1 MISRPPILAWLR
13 QASATPTRLWSLILG
28 GLAILCFTYTLLSP
42 APWEGGALKR
52 VARGMEVAESAVPRG
67 VFFDLKRLGE
77 LQLGTAAYRQIG
89 LWQGALVAG
98 IGLALASL
106 SARWWVPVTHRPP
119 RPFAPPAEGSPPGL
133 WRARRIDWIM
143 LAAMLVLAAFVR
155 VPNLD
160 RAIYFDEQDNL
171 RRNFHGH
178 VEIQPDGTRVWREAG
193 WQEALWENRLGNNPV
208 LLSVATQ
215 ASLRAWRL
223 ATGAERE
230 RFDIVALRMPV
241 LIAGLASIA
250 ALWWLLQLWGLRL
263 AALIVAGLAAIHP
276 MHIDY
281 SLQARGYAFV
291 LLCVPL
297 ALGFA
302 WLAMRT
308 DRWRDWWGLAV
319 AVFLCLLSYP
329 GSVHFAVMLHGG
341 LLVALL
347 WRRFRS
353 GDAAY
358 TGSIAR
364 LLAVNA
370 AVGLVYGV
378 IIAPHLPQVSYH
390 FREVFELIALEPY
403 WFFYAWSHYS
413 TGTSFPI
420 SRDIEALRTET
431 AGLGDVL
438 LNRFAT
444 EEPILAFKQW
454 ALLPA
459 LIVWGL
465 VWLHVGRRRTA
476 APAAMVLMLALA
488 APILALAHQ
497 QFTSLYFYYWY
508 LTYALPAVL
517 AGIAAGLGRLVQPL
531 MRRPAL
537 LPRLGA
543 VALLAIFFVLFSWQS
558 RHWSGRS
565 GRVAQGRDWP
575 VNADGIEAVEFRRGR
590 SHWITTRDGQSISR
604 RDFYEASERTR
615 AGR

>member
-1 MISRPPILAWLR
+1 MSLSQILSRGRHWLTATPLRLWTAILAAAAAGCLLF
-13 QASATPTRLWSLILG
+13 AA
-28 GLAILCFTYTLLSP
+28 LAP
-42 APWEGGALKR
+42 APWEGEALKR
-52 VARGMEVAESAVPRG
+52 VARGLDLSPREVPRA
-67 VFFDLKRLGE
+67 VFFDFKQLGE
-77 LQLGTAAYRQIG
+77 LNLGTPAYRQIG
-89 LWQGALVAG
+89 LWQGSLAAG
-98 IGLALASL
+98 LLLTLAAL
-106 SARWWVPVTHRPP
+106 SARWWLPVVRRPAH
-119 RPFAPPAEGSPPGL
+119 PFVRGAGGSL
-133 WRARRIDWIM
+133 WRAGRIDWI
-143 LAAMLVLAAFVR
+143 VLALLLVIAAAYR
-155 VPNLD
+155 VPHLD

-178 VEIQPDGTRVWREAG
+178 VEIQRDGTRVWRGAG

-215 ASLRAWRL
+215 LSLGTWRAI
-223 ATGAERE
+223 TSTERE
-230 RFDIVALRMPV
+230 RFNIVALRMPV
-241 LIAGLASIA
+241 LLAGLASIA

-263 AALIVAGLAAIHP
+263 AAAIAAGLAAMHP

-291 LLCVPL
+291 LCCVPV

-302 WLAMRT
+302 WLALRT
-308 DRWRDWWGLAV
+308 DRWRDWWGLAI

-329 GSVHFAVMLHGG
+329 GSLHFAVALHGG
-341 LLVALL
+341 LLACLL
-347 WRRFRS
+347 WRRIRS
-353 GDAAY
+353 GDPAA
-358 TGSIAR
+358 TGSVAR

-370 AVGLVYGV
+370 TVGLLFAV

-420 SRDIEALRTET
+420 SADIEALRADT
-431 AGLGDVL
+431 ASLGDVL
-438 LNRFAT
+438 LNRFAL

-465 VWLHVGRRRTA
+465 LWLHVGRRR
-476 APAAMVLMLALA
+476 AAMPATLVLGLALL
-488 APILALAHQ
+488 APLLALAHQ

-517 AGIAAGLGRLVQPL
+517 AGIAAGLGRMAQPWL
-531 MRRPAL
+531 RAPSW
-537 LPRLGA
+537 PRQAVG
-543 VALLAIFFVLFSWQS
+543 VALLVGFFALYGWQS
-558 RHWSGRS
+558 QHWPGRS
-565 GRVAQGRDWP
+565 GRVAQSRAWP
-575 VNADGIEAVEFRRGR
+575 VNADGVAAVEFRRGR
-590 SHWITTRDGQSISR
+590 SHWVTTRDGQSICHK
-604 RDFYEASERTR
+604 DLYEASDRTR